1 MTKLKHFSALA
12 FVSLLTALNVQAADP
27 VRIATIQ
34 PLSGPFALQ
43 GEEITRQFTAAAD
56 RVNADGGIYDGRKIE
71 IVPLDG
77 KATAQDSLLALRQAA
92 DMGIRYV
99 TSNISNVVHA
109 LSDAVVKHNRRNP
122 DRPILLINTDARDP
136 ALTETKCNFWHFRLN
151 YHTDTEI
158 DFLTDYLARQPSV
171 RKVYLI
177 NQDYAYGHAVQ
188 DTSHKLIKQKRP
200 DIQIVGETL
209 IPLGKVKDFTPYA
222 AKIRA
227 SGADTVITGNW
238 GNDMFLL
245 VRAGNDSGLDVGYY
259 ILVGNVAGSTRGI
272 GAAGVGKVWSLF
284 PWHANADPNP
294 YADFNQTYRTQY
306 SSMSN
311 YDYIPAQRAVAM
323 LTKAFAQA
331 RSDEP
336 MEVALALQG
345 MTFEGPE
352 GVTRVRPEDH
362 QLVAPLYLGGAGR
375 SRSTGRSLRCRR
387 YRSRVENGVQG
398 GRKGFCAT
406 GEVHGEAAVNDGKS
420 NAFAFSHVER
430 RDFQRYLTCAFI

>member
-1 MTKLKHFSALA
+1 MRTLHKLAAAFAL
-12 FVSLLTALNVQAADP
+12 SLTVMSGAAAADT

-77 KATAQDSLLALRQAA
+77 KATVQDSLLALRQAA
-92 DMGIRYV
+92 DMDIRYV

-122 DRPILLINTDARDP
+122 DKPILLINTDARDP

-158 DFLTDYLARQPSV
+158 DFLTDYLASQPSV

-188 DTSHKLIKQKRP
+188 NTPRKLIKQKRP
-200 DIQIVGETL
+200 DVQIVGESL

-222 AKIRA
+222 AKIHA

-294 YADFNQTYRTQY
+294 YVDFNQTYRTQY
-306 SSMSN
+306 KSMSN
-311 YDYIPAQRAVAM
+311 YDYIPAQRAIAM
-323 LTKAFAQA
+323 LAQAFAQA
-331 RSDEP
+331 RSDDP
-336 MEVALALQG
+336 MKVALALQG
-345 MTFEGPE
+345 MSFEGPE
-352 GVTRVRPEDH
+352 GMSHVRPEDH
-362 QLVAPLYLGGAGR
+362 QLITPLYLAALVDANEADIR
-375 SRSTGRSLRCRR
+375 FDAEDTGLGWKTVHKAEGKDFVPPVKCRVKR
-387 YRSRVENGVQG
+387 P
-398 GRKGFCAT
+398 
-406 GEVHGEAAVNDGKS
+406 
-420 NAFAFSHVER
+420 
-430 RDFQRYLTCAFI
+430 